1 MQDQPGIKSETN
13 LNIPGK
19 VDASIAEQ
27 SKQPVDIYRS
37 DRQGSY
43 SRIKQQVH
51 TLLYPEDKGTIWSR
65 LVNILIVTLVIVTVV
80 TVILETVESIYN
92 KYNDLFITIELFTIS
107 VFTIEYLLRVWSCTA
122 LEKYRH
128 PIKGRL
134 RYMFSVGSVVDLLA
148 ILPFYLP
155 LILGMDLRFIMT
167 LRLLRFLRLL
177 KLGRYMQASL
187 KLVRIVQKKKEE
199 LILSFSLTL
208 LLIIISS
215 SLMYTIEHA
224 AQPGTFSSIPHTMW
238 WAVSTLTTV
247 GYGDI
252 IPVTAMGKMLT
263 GIISLLGVG
272 LFALPTGILVSGF
285 ASEFNKESA
294 GKKCPHCGKEI
305 D

>member
-1 MQDQPGIKSETN
+1 M
-13 LNIPGK
+13 
-19 VDASIAEQ
+19 
-27 SKQPVDIYRS
+27 YRS
-37 DRQGSY
+37 DRESSY
-43 SRIKQQVH
+43 NRIKQQVH
-51 TLLYPEDKGTIWSR
+51 ALLYPEDRSTIWSR
-65 LVNILIVTLVIVTVV
+65 FVNILIVTLIIATVV

-92 KYNDLFITIELFTIS
+92 EYHDLFISIEIFTITM
-107 VFTIEYLLRVWSCTA
+107 FTIEYFLRIWSCTV

-134 RYMFSVGSVVDLLA
+134 RYMFSAGSIVDMLS

-177 KLGRYMQASL
+177 KLGRYMQASV
-187 KLVRIVQKKKEE
+187 KLVRVIQKKKEE

-208 LLIIISS
+208 LLIIVSS

-224 AQPGTFSSIPHTMW
+224 AQPGVFSSIPHTMW

-252 IPVTAMGKMLT
+252 IPVTALGKLLT
-263 GIISLLGVG
+263 GLISLLGVG

-285 ASEFNKESA
+285 ATEFNKEVA
-294 GKKCPHCGKEI
+294 VKKCPHCGKEI
-305 D
+305 DK